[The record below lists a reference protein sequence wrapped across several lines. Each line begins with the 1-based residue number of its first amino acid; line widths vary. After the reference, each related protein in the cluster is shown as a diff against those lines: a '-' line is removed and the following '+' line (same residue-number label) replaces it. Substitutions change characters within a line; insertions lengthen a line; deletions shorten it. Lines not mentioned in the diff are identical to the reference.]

1 MAKTNRAT
9 WWDLLDKE
17 TREHVRKDA
26 GVRSAAGLSRTIDS
40 HNAKG
45 FFCFHCRLAARIL
58 RKHRPDLCIPAPLRL
73 ATMTARSN
81 ALAHLQRLTGNTER

>member
-1 MAKTNRAT
+1 MAKTNRTT

-45 FFCFHCRLAARIL
+45 FFCFHCRLAAQIL
-58 RKHRPDLCIPAPLRL
+58 RKHRPDLEIPEPLPVGNL
-73 ATMTARSN
+73 ADKIGRPFPDEKPAFD
-81 ALAHLQRLTGNTER
+81 G